1 MNKKTD
7 SWLKVGVCK
16 AVVNNLKESGKH
28 PKELAYLESVNDVD
42 KAYVIANRYARNYI
56 HLKDIKKK
64 EDFLDVA
71 KQYGVKWVQNGNK
84 WLDEDNNNVEKE
96 KQLEIKDLNVLE
108 LVNESNEEFL
118 SKIEMADKSII
129 KNKEVESSKE
139 SKPTQKLLDGSAIIA
154 MIFENKILRF
164 DKSFM
169 EKISLK
175 KEFVGEYNGSY
186 LYFCENLNCL
196 VGII

>member
-1 MNKKTD
+1 
-7 SWLKVGVCK
+7 
-16 AVVNNLKESGKH
+16 
-28 PKELAYLESVNDVD
+28 
-42 KAYVIANRYARNYI
+42 
-56 HLKDIKKK
+56 
-64 EDFLDVA
+64 
-71 KQYGVKWVQNGNK
+71 
-84 WLDEDNNNVEKE
+84 
-96 KQLEIKDLNVLE
+96 
-108 LVNESNEEFL
+108 
-118 SKIEMADKSII
+118 
-129 KNKEVESSKE
+129 
-139 SKPTQKLLDGSAIIA
+139 

>member
-1 MNKKTD
+1 MSKKTN

-56 HLKDIKKK
+56 HLKVIKKK

-71 KQYGVKWVQNGNK
+71 TQYGVKWMQNGNK

-139 SKPTQKLLDGSAIIA
+139 NKPTQKLLDGSAIIA
-154 MIFENKILRF
+154 MILENKILRL
-164 DKSFM
+164 DKAFM
-169 EKISLK
+169 EKISQK
-175 KEFVGEYNGSY
+175 KEFVGEYNGSD

>member
-56 HLKDIKKK
+56 HLKDIEKK
-64 EDFLDVA
+64 EDFLLVA
-71 KQYGVKWVQNGNK
+71 KKLGIKWMQNGNK
-84 WLDEDNNNVEKE
+84 WLDEDNNIVEIDKPF
-96 KQLEIKDLNVLE
+96 KIKDLNVLE
-108 LVNESNEEFL
+108 IVNESNEEFL

-129 KNKEVESSKE
+129 KNKVVGNVEE
-139 SKPTQKLLDGSAIIA
+139 GNTTPNLLDGSAIIA
-154 MIFENKILRF
+154 MILENKILRF

-175 KEFVGEYNGSY
+175 KEFVGEYNGSD

>member
-28 PKELAYLESVNDVD
+28 PKELAYLESINDVD

-71 KQYGVKWVQNGNK
+71 KQYGFKWVQNGNK